1 MLWQFRSQAAMG
13 RSPTLKHIQRRQE
26 GDNQLHGQ
34 QEICYSIFFPL
45 SSVCPRKL
53 PFSITTLILIRRQ
66 VVVED
71 DRLDKNGRW
80 RRRCSDGGNDES
92 DDKLDLRLMVP
103 TSFWPRITEC
113 LSQAGIIVS
122 YEYALQDRHS
132 IASIVNIISLHVP
145 YSDLCKKFPCE
156 SGSTI
161 G

>member
-1 MLWQFRSQAAMG
+1 MEIQ
-13 RSPTLKHIQRRQE
+13 TLKTEKNHSAMPAMQTLDKIAIAMPHAVTISISGRNRKISCTKAHTE
-26 GDNQLHGQ
+26 KTGGGDNQLHGQ

-103 TSFWPRITEC
+103 TSF
-113 LSQAGIIVS
+113 
-122 YEYALQDRHS
+122 
-132 IASIVNIISLHVP
+132 
-145 YSDLCKKFPCE
+145 
-156 SGSTI
+156 
-161 G
+161 